1 MSQVLKSIFL
11 QNFRGFVDQKIDCN
25 QNVTLLVGANG
36 SGKTSILEAIGL
48 LATGQSFRA
57 EKVEEMVRLG
67 VELGRVEGKI
77 QVGDRQIKDATTT
90 RHSESMN
97 SSYHSR
103 LACPETSGDPESQN
117 DHSFN
122 YVELTSNSDI
132 TLSPHRHPK
141 LVLETIDLEVMIT
154 RGEVQ
159 GKKSSKRLLSVN
171 GVRRR
176 LGDFVG
182 KFATVVFR
190 PEDMRLI
197 EGSPSRRR
205 EFLDTPLSFI
215 SQEYARSLHT
225 YNQSLI
231 RRNKLLQ
238 AIREGEAPRTSL
250 TYWTESILKHG
261 QILQNYRQQMLTTYL
276 HSPFPLG
283 FRIKYL
289 PSIISVDRLSQYADK
304 EIAAGHTLIGPHK
317 DDFQVDFLLA
327 QPTSRHP
334 GLDSRSSNSPY
345 HDVAAYGSRGQQRL
359 AVLWLKLCELY
370 YLENQLGQRPILLL
384 DDILSELDTD
394 SRELVLQVMK
404 QGQSI
409 ITTASTG
416 IAKRIAKNFPRSAKV
431 QL

>member
-1 MSQVLKSIFL
+1 MDFNS
-11 QNFRGFVDQKIDCN
+11 G
-25 QNVTLLVGANG
+25 VTLLVGANG

-57 EKVEEMVRLG
+57 EKVEEMVKLG

-77 QVGDRQIKDATTT
+77 
-90 RHSESMN
+90 S
-97 SSYHSR
+97 
-103 LACPETSGDPESQN
+103 TS
-117 DHSFN
+117 
-122 YVELTSNSDI
+122 
-132 TLSPHRHPK
+132 
-141 LVLETIDLEVMIT
+141 ETIDLEVMLT
-154 RGEVQ
+154 RGAVQ
-159 GKKSSKRLLSVN
+159 GRKTSKKLLSVN

-182 KFATVVFR
+182 KFSTVVFR

-215 SQEYARSLHT
+215 SPEYTRSLHT
-225 YNQSLI
+225 YTQSLI

-261 QILQNYRQQMLTTYL
+261 QILQNHRQQMLATFL

-283 FRIKYL
+283 FRVNYL
-289 PSIISVDRLSQYADK
+289 PSVISVDRLAQYADK
-304 EIAAGHTLIGPHK
+304 EIAAGHTLVGPHK

-327 QPTSRHP
+327 QSTSRHA
-334 GLDSRSSNSPY
+334 GLDSGSSNETTNLPNGTLIPILSGQGDEFSVNSNTPNQRFSTY

-409 ITTASTG
+409 ITTASVG
-416 IAKRIAKNFPRSAKV
+416 IAKRISKTFPQSIKV

>member
-11 QNFRGFVDQKIDCN
+11 QNFRGFVDQKMDFSH
-25 QNVTLLVGANG
+25 NVTLLVGSNG

-57 EKVEEMVRLG
+57 EKVEEMLRLG

-77 QVGDRQIKDATTT
+77 QVGNRKVKAATNTNYPELD
-90 RHSESMN
+90 SESRRKTQTN
-97 SSYHSR
+97 
-103 LACPETSGDPESQN
+103 ETSSATGQES
-117 DHSFN
+117 
-122 YVELTSNSDI
+122 
-132 TLSPHRHPK
+132 
-141 LVLETIDLEVMIT
+141 IDLEVMIT

-159 GKKSSKRLLSVN
+159 GKKTSKRLLSVN

-215 SQEYARSLHT
+215 SPEYTRSLHAYT
-225 YNQSLI
+225 QSLI

-238 AIREGEAPRTSL
+238 AIREGDAPRTSL

-261 QILQNYRQQMLTTYL
+261 QILQTHRQQMLATFL

-283 FRIKYL
+283 FRIAYL
-289 PSIISVDRLSQYADK
+289 PSIISVDRLAQYADK
-304 EIAAGHTLIGPHK
+304 EIAAGHTLVGPHK